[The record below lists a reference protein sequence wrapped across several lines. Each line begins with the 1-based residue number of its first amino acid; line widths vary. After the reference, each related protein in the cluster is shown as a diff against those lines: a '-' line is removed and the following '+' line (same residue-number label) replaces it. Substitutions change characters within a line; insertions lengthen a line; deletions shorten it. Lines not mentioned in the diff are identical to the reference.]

1 MIELEIGQRLRNM
14 RESRDLTRRDVEEL
28 TKGEFKESILAMYE
42 SGQRRIAAPRLMA
55 LADFYSVPVAF
66 LLGETTSPDLI
77 GEPYDLEA
85 ILMSDPTY
93 SREERDLLMHVMNII
108 KAKRRAEGRE

>member
-1 MIELEIGQRLRNM
+1 MLELEIGQRLRNI
-14 RESRDLTRRDVEEL
+14 RESRDLTRKDVEEL
-28 TKGEFKESILAMYE
+28 TQREFKESILAMYE
-42 SGQRRIAAPRLMA
+42 SGQRRIAAPRLKA

-66 LLGETTSPDLI
+66 LLGEVLSPDSV

-93 SREERDLLMHVMNII
+93 SREERDLLLHVVNII